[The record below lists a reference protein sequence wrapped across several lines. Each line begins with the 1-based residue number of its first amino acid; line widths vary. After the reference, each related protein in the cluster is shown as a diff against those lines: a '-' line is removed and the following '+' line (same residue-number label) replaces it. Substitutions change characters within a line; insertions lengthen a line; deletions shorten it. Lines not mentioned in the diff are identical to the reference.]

1 MHKTVYTLVT
11 GASEG
16 FGKALSIECARRG
29 MNLILVAL
37 PGDELRLLKEYI
49 ERNYPVTAIY
59 FEHDLSNNEE
69 CFRLYESI
77 VDKKLEVNMLINN
90 AGIGGTHRFEDRE
103 ASYYQKLIA
112 LNVVAPTILTH
123 FFLPL
128 LRAHKRSYI
137 LNVSSMAG
145 MFVVPNK
152 QVYGGTK
159 SYLLAFSRSL
169 RRELRDKNVSV
180 SVICPGGMNTTL
192 AQIVKH
198 QKLSGIGRWSVM
210 NPETVAAVA
219 VDNMLKGKELIIP
232 GKWNRFI
239 IFLNMILPGIIKD
252 ILKKRMDKNE
262 FASQHKSV
270 PIPLIEYWKKAG

>member
-1 MHKTVYTLVT
+1 MYNNVYTLVT

-49 ERNYPVTAIY
+49 ERNYPVRAIY
-59 FEHDLSNNEE
+59 FEYDLSKSEE
-69 CFRLYESI
+69 CYNLFQSI
-77 VDKKLEVNMLINN
+77 IDQKLQVDILINN
-90 AGIGGTHRFEDRE
+90 AGIGGTHSFEDRD

-128 LRAHKRSYI
+128 LRIHHRSYI

-169 RRELRDKNVSV
+169 RRELKDKNISV

-192 AQIVKH
+192 AQIVRN
-198 QKLSGIGRWSVM
+198 QSLSGIGRWSVM

-219 VDNMLKGKELIIP
+219 MDNMLKGKELIIP

-239 IFLNMILPGIIKD
+239 IFLNMILPAIIKD
-252 ILKKRMDKNE
+252 ILKKRMHKNI
-262 FASQHKSV
+262 FASQRNSV
-270 PIPLIEYWKKAG
+270 PIPQNEYWRKAG

>member
-1 MHKTVYTLVT
+1 MLNNVYTLVT

-16 FGKALSIECARRG
+16 FDKALSIECAIRG

-37 PGDELRLLKEYI
+37 PGEELKSLKNYI

-59 FEHDLSNNEE
+59 FEHDLSNSDE
-69 CFRLYESI
+69 CYRLSRSI
-77 VDKKLEVNMLINN
+77 IDKKLQVNMLINN
-90 AGIGGTHRFEDRE
+90 AGIGGTHRFEDRD
-103 ASYYQKLIA
+103 AAHYQHLIA

-123 FFLPL
+123 FLLPL
-128 LRAHKRSYI
+128 LYAHHQSYI

-169 RRELRDKNVSV
+169 RRELKEKKVSV

-192 AQIVKH
+192 AQIVRN
-198 QKLSGIGRWSVM
+198 QTLSGIGRWSVM
-210 NPETVAAVA
+210 NPEAVAAVA
-219 VDNMLKGKELIIP
+219 IDNMLKGRELIVP

-239 IFLNMILPGIIKD
+239 VFLNMILPGIIKD

-262 FASQHKSV
+262 FASNKGV
-270 PIPLIEYWKKAG
+270 PIPLNEYWKKAG